1 MENITSLPKQFKRIS
16 FLMAPNPSL
25 LEHHAIVLQTYVFSL
40 HSAER
45 GKLDL

>member
-1 MENITSLPKQFKRIS
+1 MENISSLPEQFKHFS

-25 LEHHAIVLQTYVFSL
+25 LEHQVIVLQTYVFSL
-40 HSAER
+40 PSAER